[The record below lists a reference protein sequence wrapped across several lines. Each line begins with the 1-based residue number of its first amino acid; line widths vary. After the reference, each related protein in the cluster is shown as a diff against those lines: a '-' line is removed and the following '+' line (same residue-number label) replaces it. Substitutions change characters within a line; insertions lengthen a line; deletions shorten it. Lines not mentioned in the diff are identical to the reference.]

1 MFIVFLFIPLGQATG
16 REMGQHEAVPA
27 YIVNLIASL
36 AGVWLFALLSSL
48 ETQPALWFLLA
59 GLGMGYYLFV
69 KEMLTRSAV
78 VIFAV
83 MMIGLVS
90 LGRGTIW
97 SPYHRLDF
105 FDLFFD
111 RQSNGEGVY
120 VGHSLMVQQVFYQ
133 AALDLSDEFVASLKG
148 DVPDIEF
155 LLPSYNMPYELGLE
169 DPNVLVVGA
178 GMGNDAAA
186 GLRNHASHVTAVE
199 IDPAIIRL
207 GVENHPEAPYT
218 DPRVTVVEDDARSF
232 FHKSNEKYDL
242 IVFGFLDSQTLLSG
256 LSNVRLDSFVYTQ
269 DSFAQAS
276 KLLADDGIV
285 VVSFAAGEPWIE
297 ERIGKMLVNVYGTE
311 DVYLFTGSIGVSF
324 VAGPVSPEHAQQA
337 GLALWQPSPETED
350 VPIAS
355 DDWPYLY
362 LRARKV
368 PSAYWQAILV
378 IGLACWLLLSRS
390 FKEALRPNWHF
401 WFLGAAF
408 LLIEF
413 KSITELA
420 LLFGTTWLVNAFAI
434 SGVLL
439 MALAA
444 NIVVLRR
451 PKLRL
456 QPIYV
461 LLFLSLALNYFFPL
475 DLLNNYSVILRAVGG
490 MVLLSLPLFFAG
502 LIFSESLRRSGDTA
516 TALGSNLYGSVAGG
530 ILEYGSL
537 VWGIK
542 SLYILAALVYLAA
555 WVALRV
561 QKE

>member
-1 MFIVFLFIPLGQATG
+1 LFIVFLFIPLGQATG
-16 REMGQHEAVPA
+16 REMGLHEAVPA

-36 AGVWLFALLSSL
+36 VGVWLFTLLSYW
-48 ETQPALWFLLA
+48 ETPPVVWFLLA
-59 GLGMGYYLFV
+59 GLGMGYYLYS
-69 KEMLTRSAV
+69 KEMLNISAV

-83 MMIGLVS
+83 MMVGLVN

-105 FDLFFD
+105 FDLYFD
-111 RQSNGEGVY
+111 RESNGEGVD
-120 VGHSLMVQQVFYQ
+120 VGYSLMVQQVFYQ
-133 AALDLSDEFVASLKG
+133 AALNLSEEFVSSLDG
-148 DVPDIEF
+148 DVPDITF
-155 LLPSYNMPYELGLE
+155 LLPSYDMPYQLGLE
-169 DPNVLVVGA
+169 NPKVLVVGG

-186 GLRNHASHVTAVE
+186 GLRNNASHVTSVE

-207 GVENHPEAPYT
+207 GKENHPEAPYT

-232 FHKSNEKYDL
+232 FHKSTETYDL

-269 DSFAQAS
+269 DSLEQAQ
-276 KLLADDGIV
+276 KLLKKDGIV
-285 VVSFAAGEPWIE
+285 VLSFAAGEPWIE
-297 ERIGKMLVNVYGTE
+297 ERLGKMMVNVFGA
-311 DVYLFTGSIGVSF
+311 DNVYLFTGSIGVSF
-324 VAGPVSPEHAQQA
+324 VAGPISPEDQVQA
-337 GLALWQPSPETED
+337 GLAPWEPSADSED
-350 VPIAS
+350 IPIAN

-368 PSAYWQAILV
+368 PTVYWQAILV
-378 IGLACWLLLSRS
+378 IGLACWLMLSRS
-390 FKEALRPNWHF
+390 FKEALKPNWHF

-413 KSITELA
+413 KSVTELA
-420 LLFGTTWLVNAFAI
+420 LLFGTTWLVNTFAI

-444 NIVVLRR
+444 NFVVLRR
-451 PKLRL
+451 PRLRL
-456 QPIYV
+456 QPLYV
-461 LLFLSLALNYFFPL
+461 QLFLSLALNYFFPL
-475 DLLNNYSVILRAVGG
+475 DLLNNYSVLARAVGG
-490 MVLLSLPLFFAG
+490 MALLSLPLFFAG

-516 TALGSNLYGSVAGG
+516 SALGSNLSGSVAGG

-537 VWGIK
+537 YWGIK

-555 WVALRV
+555 WIAFRL
-561 QKE
+561 QKD